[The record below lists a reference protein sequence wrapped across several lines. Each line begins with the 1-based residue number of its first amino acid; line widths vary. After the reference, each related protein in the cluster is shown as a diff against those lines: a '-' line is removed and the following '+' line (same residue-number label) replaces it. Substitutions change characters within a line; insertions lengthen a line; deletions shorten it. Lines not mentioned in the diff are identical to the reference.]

1 MGVIEICIKY
11 LKLIELQCYVL
22 FLSAFDVEINAK
34 NERKGV
40 SRMWENAYMNTR
52 MQSSRMHT
60 IYYSSCLKGG
70 VSGWGVSTQGV
81 GVSQHAQRQTS
92 PLWTEFLTNN
102 CENITFLGP

>member
-34 NERKGV
+34 NERKRV

-70 VSGWGVSTQGV
+70 IWLGGVHPGGGCIPACTEADIPPV
-81 GVSQHAQRQTS
+81 DRMTRQV
-92 PLWTEFLTNN
+92 
-102 CENITFLGP
+102 

>member
-60 IYYSSCLKGG
+60 ICYSSCLWGRG
-70 VSGWGVSTQGV
+70 VSGWGGV
-81 GVSQHAQRQTS
+81 CPGGGCIPAC
-92 PLWTEFLTNN
+92 TEADIPPVDRILDKQ
-102 CENITFLGP
+102 L